1 MSLETIKLHGR
12 DVKPHKATQGADFG
26 ARTVLTNSPWE
37 YVSLW
42 LQRSK
47 IPGAKDAAFY
57 WTQARAFTL
66 AAQGLPQESAPL
78 PLYYAYMNATK
89 ALLVSKG
96 IALQEFHGITRHKYS
111 GSAEPIGLANEGV
124 RIQKKGIL
132 PILSNYLK
140 ERESENIHSL
150 KDLLFNLPCIHRTY
164 CITYEQKS
172 ELFIPL
178 TDCRYT
184 FDQSTGLAY
193 LGAEIS
199 ADFDYK
205 VYVDRLPTGLQID
218 SSSNDPRRVR
228 SVEVAKISSS
238 TLSTAEE
245 VRAIGSLNSL
255 LRPDL
260 QYISGS
266 TTLWYAKARPEENEK
281 SIQRSPLTISLA
293 AMHRLS
299 ELSRYSPMQLA
310 QLFRGD
316 QNWLLTEFIRMSPQQ
331 FADEI
336 AAEITGHQCMTPN
349 VRPAS

>member
-12 DVKPHKATQGADFG
+12 DVKPHKATQKADFG

-42 LQRSK
+42 LQRSD
-47 IPGAKDAAFY
+47 IPSAKDAAFY
-57 WTQARAFTL
+57 WTQARAFTS

-78 PLYYAYMNATK
+78 PLYYSYMNATK

-111 GSAEPIGLANEGV
+111 ESAEAIGLDNEGV
-124 RIQKKGIL
+124 SIQKKGIF
-132 PILSNYLK
+132 PILSKYLK
-140 ERESENIHSL
+140 EQESQKIHSL

-164 CITYEQKS
+164 CITYRQQS

-184 FDQSTGLAY
+184 FDQSTGSAY
-193 LGAEIS
+193 LVAEIS

-205 VYVDRLPTGLQID
+205 AYVDRLPSGLQID
-218 SSSNDPRRVR
+218 PRGNNPRCVR
-228 SVEVAKISSS
+228 SIEVAKISSS
-238 TLSTAEE
+238 ILSTDEE
-245 VRAIGSLNSL
+245 IRAIGDLNSL
-255 LRPDL
+255 LRPNL

-266 TTLWYAKARPEENEK
+266 TTLWYAKARPGTNEK
-281 SIQRSPLTISLA
+281 SLQRSPLTISLA

-310 QLFRGD
+310 YLFKGD
-316 QNWLLTEFIRMSPQQ
+316 QNWLLSEFIRMSPQQ